1 MENTR
6 EFVGI
11 ILLIFGLLLYFAATD
26 PFIGKA
32 DLVGE
37 KTVFEYKFLKF
48 DPIIHKIFVDIKAD
62 GEIEAEIVNEM
73 FPEGREVFEYRG
85 EEIHFVK
92 TAHRGEVWTLTLYNK
107 APTPVKVEYDARI
120 TCYSYVYGGII
131 LTAVGFFTL
140 IWENIKRRSMRQRI

>member
-1 MENTR
+1 MENVR

-11 ILLIFGLLLYFAATD
+11 SLLIFGLLLYFVATD
-26 PFIGKA
+26 PFIGKT

-37 KTVFEYKFLKF
+37 KTVFKYKFSKY

-62 GEIEAEIVNEM
+62 GDVEALIVNKM
-73 FPEGREVFEYRG
+73 FPEGREAFEFNG
-85 EEIHFVK
+85 DEIQFVK

-107 APTPVKVEYDARI
+107 APAPVIVEYDARI

-131 LTAVGFFTL
+131 LTALGFFTL
-140 IWENIKRRSMRQRI
+140 ICENIKKRSTGQRS